1 MEYFK
6 YRNIS
11 KVQQLA
17 NKQRL
22 ASLGKDEKNT
32 EPIRK
37 CAKGLLEKAYGYKWK
52 YLNF

>member
-1 MEYFK
+1 MKYFK

-22 ASLGKDEKNT
+22 ASLGKDEKKKVKRSERLT
-32 EPIRK
+32 
-37 CAKGLLEKAYGYKWK
+37 LLLLWNVYILY
-52 YLNF
+52 

>member
-1 MEYFK
+1 MKYFK

-22 ASLGKDEKNT
+22 ASLGKDEK
-32 EPIRK
+32 K
-37 CAKGLLEKAYGYKWK
+37 KAKRSERLTKLV
-52 YLNF
+52 